1 MPGPAAPQLNP
12 QAARIRA
19 ALGRRSQEYAV

>member
-1 MPGPAAPQLNP
+1 MPGPAVPQLNP
-12 QAARIRA
+12 QDARTRA